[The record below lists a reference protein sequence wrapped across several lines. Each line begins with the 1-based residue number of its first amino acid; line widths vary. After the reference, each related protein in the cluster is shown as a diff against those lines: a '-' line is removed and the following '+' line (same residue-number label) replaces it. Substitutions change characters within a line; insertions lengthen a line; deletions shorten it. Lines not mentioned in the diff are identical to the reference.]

1 MTNIKIKGQITLLHM
16 LMSRFTIFR
25 PCIIVT
31 HFLLFVYLRRI
42 GNYYLVEYK
51 HLMKFPKSDFKLFW
65 IMFPETYK
73 TRPWWFMRGSREG
86 RGSPCKIQISL
97 KLQYKI
103 TKNMPR
109 TPLAKSNYRLEKY
122 SGSAHVLLEALG
134 FDSTWARKNK
144 GGGGVEMI

>member
-25 PCIIVT
+25 LCIIVT
-31 HFLLFVYLRRI
+31 HFLLFVYIRRI

-51 HLMKFPKSDFKLFW
+51 HLMKFPKSAFKLFW

-109 TPLAKSNYRLEKY
+109 TPLAKSNYRQTPPGKIFWIRACA
-122 SGSAHVLLEALG
+122 SW
-134 FDSTWARKNK
+134 STGIWLNLSKK
-144 GGGGVEMI
+144 K